1 MDDNILDDDNAFFVY
16 MGEGGGRVP
25 DDVIHA
31 RVHPTVTVIPFRAF
45 YRRAKLEKV
54 ELCEGL
60 REIGEEAFKECT
72 LLKEIKTPST
82 VTAIHT
88 HAFSY
93 CSALSTVKLNEGLLE
108 IGNYSFSNS
117 NSLINIPTTIQTIGE
132 GALISANIITLYLPD
147 AIESIGE
154 YAFYMCSN
162 FANFRCPPLVATIPR
177 CIFSGCKRV
186 FSVEIPEHVILIEYE
201 AFVHC
206 NNLRNLALSHGTVMG
221 RGVFINCTDLLR
233 VFDTVEAIIIA
244 LSSRFD
250 GLIIHKM
257 CYYKSYHPMA
267 LLDFIRSTSVSSGK
281 GRVLPRE
288 SNLIE
293 SGKQQDCLGMTPLH
307 ILACSTV
314 HHLEIYSF
322 VIDQYP
328 ETLIMEDAWGAVPL
342 L

>member
-1 MDDNILDDDNAFFVY
+1 LGIT
-16 MGEGGGRVP
+16 R
-25 DDVIHA
+25 
-31 RVHPTVTVIPFRAF
+31 
-45 YRRAKLEKV
+45 
-54 ELCEGL
+54 
-60 REIGEEAFKECT
+60 
-72 LLKEIKTPST
+72 
-82 VTAIHT
+82 
-88 HAFSY
+88 
-93 CSALSTVKLNEGLLE
+93 
-108 IGNYSFSNS
+108 SNS
-117 NSLINIPTTIQTIGE
+117 NSFINIPTTIQTIGE
-132 GALISANIITLYLPD
+132 GALISANIINTLHLPD

-162 FANFRCPPLVATIPR
+162 FANFRCPPLVATTPR

-186 FSVEIPEHVILIEYE
+186 FSVEIPEHIILIEDEVFNACHY
-201 AFVHC
+201 
-206 NNLRNLALSHGTVMG
+206 LRNCALSHGTVMG

-250 GLIIHKM
+250 GFIIHKM
-257 CYYKSYHPMA
+257 CYHKSYHPMA
-267 LLDFIRSTSVSSGK
+267 LLDFIRSTSVSSGQC
-281 GRVLPRE
+281 RVMPSE

-342 L
+342 LYAIWGSAPCEIVNLLASRYQYHYPNHAINWSMMIMTLGRVNAPPAVIQNLLDVHHCLCPEQVIDWSNILTVVGDRVRGLCHRYKT